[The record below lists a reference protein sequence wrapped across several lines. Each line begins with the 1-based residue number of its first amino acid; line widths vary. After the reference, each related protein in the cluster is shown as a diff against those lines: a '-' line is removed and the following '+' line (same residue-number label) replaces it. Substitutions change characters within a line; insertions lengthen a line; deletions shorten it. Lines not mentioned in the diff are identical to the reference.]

1 MSFVDEATIDVK
13 AGDGG
18 DGIVNF
24 RREAHVPRGGPDGG
38 DGGKGG
44 NVYALGVRNRT
55 TLYDYRFKRVFEADC
70 GERGEGSRRSGKS
83 GGHLELEFPL
93 GTILT
98 ERSSGALVADLV
110 EDGVPI
116 LIAEGGKGGLGNVHF
131 KSSRRRSPEK
141 ATKGKPGQALTLEI
155 ELKLIADVGLI
166 GLPNAGKSTLLRVVS
181 GSRAQVGAW
190 PFTTLSPNLGVVR
203 HREAEFVIADIPG
216 LIEGASEGRG
226 LGIRFLK
233 HVQRAGLLLHLVS
246 MEELDN
252 AMKSRN
258 TIVEEMRRFDEDLP
272 LRESAVVLTK
282 ADIYGGVEADEVS
295 LVAEEFTEAGLKVF
309 PISAP
314 TGEGVDDLLNYLIQA
329 LQVD

>member
-18 DGIVNF
+18 DGVVHF

-38 DGGKGG
+38 DGGRGG
-44 NVYALGVRNRT
+44 DVYAVGMRNRT
-55 TLYDYRFKRVFEADC
+55 TLYDYRYKRVFEAED
-70 GERGEGSRRSGKS
+70 GAPGDGSRRRGK
-83 GGHLELEFPL
+83 GGSDLELAFPL

-98 ERSSGALVADLV
+98 ERSTGALVADLV
-110 EDGVPI
+110 EDGVPV

-131 KSSRRRSPEK
+131 KSSRRRAPEK
-141 ATKGKPGQALTLEI
+141 ATGGRPGEARRLDV

-181 GSRAQVGAW
+181 ASKAEVGAY

-203 HREAEFVIADIPG
+203 HREAEFVMADIPG

-246 MEELDN
+246 VEQLDD
-252 AMKSRN
+252 AMARRKA
-258 TIVEEMRRFDEDLP
+258 ILEEMRSFDPELP

-282 ADIYGGVEADEVS
+282 TDIYGGADADEVR
-295 LVAEEFTEAGLKVF
+295 LIADGFLAEGSKVF
-309 PISAP
+309 PISAAS
-314 TGEGVDDLLNYLIQA
+314 GDGVDLLLNYLIQE
-329 LQVD
+329 LQP